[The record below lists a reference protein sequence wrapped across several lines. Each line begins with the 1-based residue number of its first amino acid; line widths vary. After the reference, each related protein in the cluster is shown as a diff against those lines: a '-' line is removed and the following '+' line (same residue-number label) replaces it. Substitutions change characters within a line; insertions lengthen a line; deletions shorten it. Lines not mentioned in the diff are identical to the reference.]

1 MKKSYLAI
9 AVMALA
15 LGITACSSNKEEAAQ
30 TSAES
35 TQTAET
41 SAAEDEDVEVDYFD
55 GSVNVVEEFVV
66 TVTDSE
72 GTERKF
78 DISEAEV
85 TGAEAVGVGDE
96 VEVTYD
102 ITALSD
108 DTTPAME
115 IEVLM
120 SAAEETEEDLADEV
134 VNGTISE
141 VGDGTLTLETEDGTY
156 TFNTLIGQQVTEGG
170 LNAGVEAE
178 VTYYGDLEDTED
190 LPVITRIVTEDAMDS
205 DEASIY
211 TLTGKVAEGD
221 ADHVVL
227 DTADPANTFFAF
239 EGPGLFGDVQVGDTI
254 TVIYEGSL
262 TGRTITAVGIQ

>member
-1 MKKSYLAI
+1 MKKTYLAI

-15 LGITACSSNKEEAAQ
+15 LGITACSSQPEETTAPSEE
-30 TSAES
+30 T
-35 TQTAET
+35 TQASSEETAE
-41 SAAEDEDVEVDYFD
+41 EEDVEVDYFD
-55 GSVNVVEEFVV
+55 GDVNVVEEFLV

-102 ITALSD
+102 ITKLAD
-108 DTTPAME
+108 DTTPALE
-115 IEVLM
+115 IEVLF
-120 SAAEETEEDLADEV
+120 SAAEEAEEGLADEV
-134 VNGTISE
+134 INGTIAE
-141 VGDGTLTLETEDGTY
+141 VGDGTLTLETEDGSY

-170 LNAGVEAE
+170 LNAGAEAE

-190 LPVITRIVTEDAMDS
+190 LPVITRIVTADAMDTE
-205 DEASIY
+205 DASIY
-211 TLTGKVAEGD
+211 TLTGTVSECD

-239 EGPGLFGDVQVGDTI
+239 EGPGLFGDVQIGDTI

-262 TGRTITAVGIQ
+262 TGRTVAAVGIR

>member
-9 AVMALA
+9 AVMALV
-15 LGITACSSNKEEAAQ
+15 LGVTACSSQTEETTAQ
-30 TSAES
+30 SEETTQGTSE
-35 TQTAET
+35 ET
-41 SAAEDEDVEVDYFD
+41 EAEDVEVDYFD

-66 TVTDSE
+66 TVADAE

-78 DISEAEV
+78 DISDAEV

-102 ITALSD
+102 VAALSD
-108 DTTPAME
+108 DTTPALE
-115 IEVLM
+115 IEVLV
-120 SAAEETEEDLADEV
+120 SAAEETEEGLVDEV
-134 VNGTISE
+134 INGTISE

-170 LNAGVEAE
+170 LNAGAEAE

-190 LPVITRIVTEDAMDS
+190 LPVITRIVTADAMGTED
-205 DEASIY
+205 ASIY
-211 TLTGKVAEGD
+211 TLTGEVAEVD
-221 ADHVVL
+221 ANHVVL

-239 EGPGLFGDVQVGDTI
+239 EGEGVFADVQVGDTI

-262 TGRTITAVGIQ
+262 TGRTITAVGVR